1 VPLISN
7 PAFTNTRNLLS
18 TSAVPIKHEAL
29 NEVNCV
35 NSKGIYHY
43 VRRHKPEQL
52 KDLFKNLPEPYNKIK
67 NIEAFLT
74 DENNWVT
81 SELITVLFN
90 NAVRIFKDPSVPFHI
105 GIETITSR
113 NIGVLLNFFLTTFS
127 SPKTLLKRLNQ
138 INQQFNTTK
147 IIETVYIS
155 KKRTVIRLHWKD
167 GRILDKNVCLY
178 NQGVYAAIPTI
189 WGLPPQQVTETDC
202 YFDGAPYCQYNI
214 KFQKRKLFGFA
225 LKSQIKT
232 RKAKLLLALEEIESD
247 KLLLKKKNEEVVKLN
262 NELRE
267 KVERLKAIN
276 EASRLLVTMGDTDEI
291 LKTTMNI
298 IVKVLK
304 FDRAL
309 LMLVD
314 KDREYLEYIHSTGA
328 RENEIN
334 EKLKDYRI
342 PLSRT
347 QNILIRTTLDGTP
360 ILIKDAEKSGLNP
373 NNLIIKE
380 FQPNSIAFC
389 PLLTSKG
396 AIGILAA
403 DRTISKNLIAQKE
416 LEHLSIFVN
425 NLAATFYKAQQDEEI
440 ERGYLNTVKALVKAI
455 EEKDPYTRGHSERVS
470 RLAVRIAREMNL
482 TKEEVDFIGIGSLL
496 HDVGKI
502 GIPESIVRSP
512 KKLTTAEFKIIRMH
526 PEKGC
531 EIVKPIRKFKNHD
544 YLIRSHHERHD
555 GKGYPDGLA
564 GDEIPVGAQ
573 IISLADTFDAITSS
587 RAYRKGL
594 PKEEAVKRI
603 CEANGTQFSPIVT
616 EAFISIFNKEIQKDD
631 HFLEHSE

>member
-1 VPLISN
+1 MISN
-7 PAFTNTRNLLS
+7 PAFTNTKTLIS
-18 TSAVPIKHEAL
+18 TSAVPIRHCDL
-29 NEVNCV
+29 HEVNCV

-43 VRRHKPEQL
+43 IRRHKPEKL
-52 KDLFKNLPEPYNKIK
+52 KDLFVNLPEPYNDIK

-81 SELITVLFN
+81 SELITALFN
-90 NAVRIFKDPSVPFHI
+90 NAVRIFQDPSVPFHI

-127 SPKTLLKRLNQ
+127 SPKTILKRLNQ

-147 IIETVYIS
+147 IIETVYLS

-189 WGLPPQQVTETDC
+189 WGMSPQEVIETDC

-214 KFQKRKLFGFA
+214 KFQRRKLFSFVI
-225 LKSQIKT
+225 KHQIKT
-232 RKAKLLLALEEIESD
+232 KKAKLLLAIEEIESD

-267 KVERLKAIN
+267 KVDRLKAIN
-276 EASRLLVTMGDTDEI
+276 EASRLLVSMGDTDEI

-309 LMLVD
+309 LMLID
-314 KDREYLEYIHSTGA
+314 KDKEYLEYVHATGVKQD
-328 RENEIN
+328 EIN
-334 EKLKDYRI
+334 KKLKGYRI
-342 PLSRT
+342 PLT
-347 QNILIRTTLDGTP
+347 KTNNILIKTTIDGKP
-360 ILIKDAEKSGLNP
+360 ILIRNTEKAGLNP
-373 NNLIIKE
+373 DNLIIKE
-380 FQPNSIAFC
+380 FQPTSIAFC

-403 DRTISKNLIAQKE
+403 DRTISNNLIAQKE

-425 NLAATFYKAQQDEEI
+425 NLAATLYKTQQDEEI
-440 ERGYLNTVKALVKAI
+440 KRGYLNTVKALVKAI
-455 EEKDPYTRGHSERVS
+455 EEKDLYTRGHSERVS
-470 RLAVRIAREMNL
+470 KLAIKIAEEMNL
-482 TKEEVDFIGIGSLL
+482 PKEEADFIGIGSLL

-502 GIPESIVRSP
+502 GIPESIVKSP
-512 KKLTTAEFKIIRMH
+512 KKLTAAEFKIIRMH

-531 EIVKPIRKFKNHD
+531 EIINPIRRLKAHA
-544 YLIRSHHERHD
+544 YLIRSHHERYD

-564 GDEIPVGAQ
+564 GDEIPLGAQ
-573 IISLADTFDAITSS
+573 IISIADTFDAITSS

-594 PKEEAVKRI
+594 HKNEAVRRI
-603 CEANGTQFSPIVT
+603 SEAEGSQFSPEVT
-616 EAFISIFNKEIQKDD
+616 RAFIGVFEKEIKDD
-631 HFLEHSE
+631 DHYLEHSE

>member
-1 VPLISN
+1 MISN
-7 PAFTNTRNLLS
+7 PAFQNTRTLLS
-18 TSAVPIKHEAL
+18 TSAVPVKREEQ

-43 VRRHKPEQL
+43 VRRHNPEKL
-52 KDLFKNLPEPYNKIK
+52 KDLFINLPEPYNKIN

-81 SELITVLFN
+81 SELITVLFR
-90 NAVRIFKDPSVPFHI
+90 NAVEIFKDPSVPFHI

-113 NIGVLLNFFLTTFS
+113 NISTLLNFFLTTFS
-127 SPKTLLKRLNQ
+127 TPKSILKRLNQ

-155 KKRTVIRLHWKD
+155 RKRAVIRLHWKE

-189 WGLPPQQVTETDC
+189 WGLSPQQVTETDC
-202 YFDGAPYCQYNI
+202 YFAGAPYCQYNI
-214 KFQKRKLFGFA
+214 KFQKRRLLDFG
-225 LKSQIKT
+225 LKNQIKT
-232 RKAKLLLALEEIESD
+232 RKAKLILAIEEIEGD

-267 KVERLKAIN
+267 KVDRLKAIN
-276 EASRLLVTMGDTDEI
+276 EASRLLVSMGDTDEI

-309 LMLVD
+309 LMLID
-314 KDREYLEYIHSTGA
+314 KDREFLEYIHSTGA
-328 RENEIN
+328 RQDEIN
-334 EKLKDYRI
+334 EKLSGYRI
-342 PLSRT
+342 PLSKID
-347 QNILIRTTLDGTP
+347 NILIRTTIEGKP

-380 FQPNSIAFC
+380 FHPNSIAFC

-425 NLAATFYKAQQDEEI
+425 NLAATLYKAQQDEEI
-440 ERGYLNTVKALVKAI
+440 ERSYLNTVKALVKAI
-455 EEKDPYTRGHSERVS
+455 EEKDLYTRGHSERVS
-470 RLAVRIAREMNL
+470 AIAVRIAEEMNL
-482 TKEEVDFIGIGSLL
+482 SRDEIDFIGIGSLL

-502 GIPESIVRSP
+502 GIPESIVKSP
-512 KKLTTAEFKIIRMH
+512 KKLTAAEFKIIRTH

-531 EIVKPIRKFKNHD
+531 EIVNPIRKFKDHD
-544 YLIRSHHERHD
+544 YLIRYHHERYD
-555 GKGYPDGLA
+555 GTGYPEGLI
-564 GDEIPVGAQ
+564 GDQIPLGAQ
-573 IISLADTFDAITSS
+573 IVSIADTFDAITSS
-587 RAYRKGL
+587 RAYRTGL
-594 PKEEAVKRI
+594 PKEEAIKRI
-603 CEANGTQFSPIVT
+603 TEAEGSQFSPEVT
-616 EAFISIFNKEIQKDD
+616 KAFISVFNKAIEEDD
-631 HFLEHSE
+631 SFLNKL